1 VRVLLRTPNETDRDE
16 FVAAMRASEQF
27 QYPWMTG
34 VRTPV
39 EFARLIERTQDERFD
54 PSFVCRLEDGAIVG
68 FFNLGEIVRGF
79 FQSAYLGY
87 GAVAAYAGQGY
98 MTEGMQL
105 LLGRAFTK
113 LDLHR
118 VEANIQPGNERS
130 IALARRSGFVRE
142 GFSENYLKLD
152 GEWRDHERWAIRAEQ
167 WHALRAG
174 GPTDR

>member
-1 VRVLLRTPNETDRDE
+1 VRVLLRTPNEADRDE
-16 FVAAMRASEQF
+16 FIAAMRASEQF
-27 QYPWMTG
+27 HYPWMTG

-39 EFARLIERTQDERFD
+39 EFGRLIERTRDERFD

-105 LLGRAFTK
+105 LLARAFTK

-118 VEANIQPGNERS
+118 IEANIQPANERS
-130 IALARRSGFVRE
+130 IALAKRSGFVRE

-167 WHALRAG
+167 WHALRASA
-174 GPTDR
+174 PTAR

>member
-1 VRVLLRTPNETDRDE
+1 
-16 FVAAMRASEQF
+16 MRASERF
-27 QYPWMTG
+27 HHPWMVGIRTG
-34 VRTPV
+34 A
-39 EFARLIERTQDERFD
+39 EFDGLLERVQHERFD
-54 PSFVCRLEDGAIVG
+54 PSLLCRMEDGAIVG
-68 FFNLGEIVRGF
+68 FFNLGEIVRGL

-105 LLGRAFTK
+105 LLARAFTK
-113 LDLHR
+113 LELHR

-142 GFSENYLKLD
+142 GFSESYLKIN

-167 WHALRAG
+167 WHARRASA
-174 GPTDR
+174 PTARD